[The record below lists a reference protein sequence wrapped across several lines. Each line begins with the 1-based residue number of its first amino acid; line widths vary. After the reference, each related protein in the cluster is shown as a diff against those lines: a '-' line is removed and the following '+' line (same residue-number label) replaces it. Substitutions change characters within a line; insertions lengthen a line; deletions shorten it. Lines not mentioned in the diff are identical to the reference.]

1 MARRLRQAR
10 MGQRLRTVPA
20 VRLLIKVAL
29 LLRKRRTPP
38 RPCMPVRRLR
48 RDRLAPIVHHLKPQR
63 RRRRLLQLPWAVQC
77 RLKADDKD
85 QCPTMAAREDMVVWT
100 LTRTHMPPANT
111 AHPSSQNTTLPPTQM
126 STTHIPTNLRHSSS
140 SSSSSNA
147 HPRSNSR
154 RLLNSKRSPT
164 SPVLLLRSLPPTWRP
179 PERAKEQS
187 LALESPHYH
196 WQRIQEP
203 ASALAW
209 TTSISWLCWERVT
222 LERSCWLKP
231 RSRAD
236 CMPSRS

>member
-1 MARRLRQAR
+1 M
-10 MGQRLRTVPA
+10 
-20 VRLLIKVAL
+20 
-29 LLRKRRTPP
+29 PP
-38 RPCMPVRRLR
+38 RPCTPVRRLL
-48 RDRLAPIVHHLKPQR
+48 RDRQAPIGHHLKPQR
-63 RRRRLLQLPWAVQC
+63 RRRLLLQLRWAVQC
-77 RLKADDKD
+77 RLKVDDKD
-85 QCPTMAAREDMVVWT
+85 RCPTMAAREDMVVWT
-100 LTRTHMPPANT
+100 LTMTHTPPANT
-111 AHPSSQNTTLPPTQM
+111 AHPSSQSTTLLPTQM
-126 STTHIPTNLRHSSS
+126 STTHTLTNLRH

-154 RLLNSKRSPT
+154 RLLSSKRSPT

-209 TTSISWLCWERVT
+209 ITSTSWLCLERAT
-222 LERSCWLKP
+222 SERSCWLRP